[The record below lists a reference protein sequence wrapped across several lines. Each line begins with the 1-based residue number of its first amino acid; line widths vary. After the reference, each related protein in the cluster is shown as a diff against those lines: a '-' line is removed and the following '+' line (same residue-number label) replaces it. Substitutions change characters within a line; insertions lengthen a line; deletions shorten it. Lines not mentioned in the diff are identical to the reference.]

1 MSDLTNGQMGLKRSL
16 ASALGKEIRAARKDK
31 GISLKDFESR
41 DNSIDRHSLSRIERA
56 EKIPSLET
64 LFKICQIL
72 QISVSKLLARVEDVL
87 KK

>member
-1 MSDLTNGQMGLKRSL
+1 MGLKKSL
-16 ASALGKEIRAARKDK
+16 ATVLGKEIRTARKDK

-56 EKIPSLET
+56 EKIPTLET

-72 QISVSKLLARVEDVL
+72 QISVSDLIKRVEEVL
-87 KK
+87 KR